1 MNPPKPPAALPRT
14 KSRAAT
20 PKPKRGYESPLRKQR
35 ANETRE
41 RIVAAGAE
49 LVRGFAAWDW
59 RGLTFRA
66 VGERAGISE
75 RTVHRH
81 FSNERKLHD
90 AVVEC
95 LLKESGVMLDNMR
108 LSDFDAA
115 TRRQFGYLSSFAVTP
130 ETVIDPS
137 FAAIDQHRRD
147 AVCAA
152 VQQAAPDWSEEERN
166 ITASILDIFWHVA
179 TYERLLTAWQQPP
192 ELALRTVSWGIKL
205 IEEAVRQGRRPGK
218 P

>member
-1 MNPPKPPAALPRT
+1 MKSPKPSSSPARNKPRV
-14 KSRAAT
+14 AAA
-20 PKPKRGYESPLRKQR
+20 KPKRGYESPLRKQR

-41 RIVAAGAE
+41 RIVNAGAE

-95 LLKESGVMLDNMR
+95 LLKESGVMLDGMR
-108 LSDFDAA
+108 LADFTAV
-115 TRRQFGYLSSFAVTP
+115 TQRQFAYLSSFAVTP
-130 ETVIDPS
+130 ETVLDPS

-147 AVCAA
+147 AILGA
-152 VQQAAPDWSEEERN
+152 VQQAAPDWSDEERKM
-166 ITASILDIFWHVA
+166 TAAVLDMLWNVP

-192 ELALRTVSWGIKL
+192 ELALRTVSWGIRL
-205 IEEAVRQGRRPGK
+205 VEEAVRLGLRPGK
-218 P
+218 I